1 MGRFLG
7 EWFLL
12 ERNFSEAGKKPLLC
26 KISVDIKKGRQ
37 MLSMG
42 KSEVE
47 EGDTHD
53 YFDCGDEYEYARGK
67 TTAECGNCYAQGY
80 YGAAGGR
87 DESAYA
93 DGFQC
98 DAWRQY

>member
-1 MGRFLG
+1 
-7 EWFLL
+7 
-12 ERNFSEAGKKPLLC
+12 
-26 KISVDIKKGRQ
+26 

-87 DESAYA
+87 DQLMQMVSNATLGGNIDTYA
-93 DGFQC
+93 
-98 DAWRQY
+98 